1 MSWRPRTDGE
11 RAAFRDG
18 FRDLIPVGPGTFAW
32 GLVTG
37 VAMVKSGLTLA
48 QAVGMTVLVFAGSA
62 QLSALPL
69 IAAASPVWV
78 IVLTAL
84 VVNLRFVIYAAAMRN
99 EFKQHSHHRRLWLGY
114 FTGDVGFV
122 IFMEKLK
129 RDGSFPH
136 KDWYFLGGSAAN
148 WVFWQIGSLIG
159 IFAAAFIPTAW
170 GLELAGMLAL
180 LALMIPLCSTRPALI
195 GTIVA
200 SIVAVLTY
208 HFPMKLGLPIAV
220 ACGITAAILSE
231 PRRPRAVAPREAA

>member
-1 MSWRPRTDGE
+1 
-11 RAAFRDG
+11 
-18 FRDLIPVGPGTFAW
+18 
-32 GLVTG
+32 
-37 VAMVKSGLTLA
+37 
-48 QAVGMTVLVFAGSA
+48 
-62 QLSALPL
+62 
-69 IAAASPVWV
+69 
-78 IVLTAL
+78 
-84 VVNLRFVIYAAAMRN
+84 
-99 EFKQHSHHRRLWLGY
+99 
-114 FTGDVGFV
+114 
-122 IFMEKLK
+122 MEKLK

-136 KDWYFLGGSAAN
+136 KDWYFFGGSAAN

-231 PRRPRAVAPREAA
+231 PRRARPVAPGGAS

>member
-62 QLSALPL
+62 QLSSLPL

-84 VVNLRFVIYAAAMRN
+84 VVNLRFVIYAAADRKSTRLN
-99 EFKQHSHHRRLWLGY
+99 SSH
-114 FTGDVGFV
+114 
-122 IFMEKLK
+122 
-129 RDGSFPH
+129 
-136 KDWYFLGGSAAN
+136 
-148 WVFWQIGSLIG
+148 
-159 IFAAAFIPTAW
+159 
-170 GLELAGMLAL
+170 
-180 LALMIPLCSTRPALI
+180 IPLSRMPSSA
-195 GTIVA
+195 
-200 SIVAVLTY
+200 
-208 HFPMKLGLPIAV
+208 
-220 ACGITAAILSE
+220 
-231 PRRPRAVAPREAA
+231 